1 MLDGEP
7 IRPPDPLFS
16 PVHGGLVSR
25 DQWTSIVTQSFVTT
39 ASESGAGV
47 PPELG
52 ESTPLVGPGSVL
64 DSMALVTLLLDVEQ
78 RLEEQAGVSVTLMN
92 EQALSRRHSPF
103 RTIGSLADY
112 IVELSITDDP
122 VS

>member
-1 MLDGEP
+1 M
-7 IRPPDPLFS
+7 
-16 PVHGGLVSR
+16 SR
-25 DQWTSIVTQSFVTT
+25 DQWIRIVTQSFVTT
-39 ASESGAGV
+39 ASESGAGE
-47 PPELG
+47 PLEIG

-64 DSMALVTLLLDVEQ
+64 DSMALVTLVLDVEQ

-112 IVELSITDDP
+112 IVEVAGTDDLVP
-122 VS
+122 